1 MLIEMFA
8 NVELQMYSLRFFLMT
23 LGHQPLA
30 CSVRFCLKRQILRYE
45 GSILFGMVVKN

>member
-30 CSVRFCLKRQILRYE
+30 CRFCLKRHILRYE